1 MLGVNYLLSK
11 EDIRHEIM
19 QLYGGRIGELLYFNG
34 DENKIT
40 SIESSNDSSRMKS
53 KLEQLQGIIDTTS
66 ISIDNIDKKII
77 SIESINA
84 KHTNDITKNSDTLDK
99 IINVT
104 LSSIKNDILSI
115 IDSKI
120 ETIDT
125 KNSIIEEKVVSIENT
140 FKDLKTIS
148 EELNKIND
156 TIGTL
161 SKWKSNIEETIPS
174 IREEISTKNNELMS
188 LINDKENTHNIS
200 VKKISFTN
208 L

>member
-1 MLGVNYLLSK
+1 MGKWKDEIDKLTAIKEDVHKHKQLLLELEPTIDTLKEDQGKHSRLLS
-11 EDIRHEIM
+11 EV
-19 QLYGGRIGELLYFNG
+19 
-34 DENKIT
+34 ENKIT

-148 EELNKIND
+148 EE
-156 TIGTL
+156 
-161 SKWKSNIEETIPS
+161 
-174 IREEISTKNNELMS
+174 
-188 LINDKENTHNIS
+188 
-200 VKKISFTN
+200 
-208 L
+208 